1 MHFWLTCFTGKSNSR
16 LKFELRSYQ
25 EMVVDQMKQMHEDNQ
40 ELILFKDRV
49 AKWQRQFNALKQSFG
64 LVSEKLRKT
73 SEESRI
79 VQQRSKMHH
88 DQNKEEVK
96 KVLDIN

>member
-1 MHFWLTCFTGKSNSR
+1 MHFWLICFTGKSNSR

-25 EMVVDQMKQMHEDNQ
+25 EMVVDQMKQMNEDNQ
-40 ELILFKDRV
+40 QLIWFKDRV
-49 AKWQRQFNALKQSFG
+49 AKEQRHSKALEQSFG

-73 SEESRI
+73 SEESHI
-79 VQQRSKMHH
+79 VQQRSKIHH

-96 KVLDIN
+96 KNTQH